1 MTPKYAA
8 KVDANQPEMV
18 SAIRATGSANALHI
32 HMVGGGAPDIVVG
45 CKNGF
50 TVVGPDAALLL
61 NHLRDYVR
69 LSLKL
74 GILFTSE
81 IYEGANLL
89 VEIKD
94 GEKVPSAQKLTPDEE
109 EFHASWPGQIDVWNS
124 IDAALEGMGY
134 IQP

>member
-89 VEIKD
+89 VEKRRFRLPRNSLPTKKNSTHP
-94 GEKVPSAQKLTPDEE
+94 GPVRSTYGT
-109 EFHASWPGQIDVWNS
+109 ASTLLWKGWGICYID
-124 IDAALEGMGY
+124 Y
-134 IQP
+134 